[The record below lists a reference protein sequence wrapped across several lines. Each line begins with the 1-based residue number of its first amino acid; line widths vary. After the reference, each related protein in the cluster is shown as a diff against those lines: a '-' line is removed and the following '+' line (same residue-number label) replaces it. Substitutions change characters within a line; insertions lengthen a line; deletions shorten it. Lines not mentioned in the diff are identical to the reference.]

1 MHEMCHCKLLWNVKT
16 YRNSIANR
24 RTFEL
29 KNSEVLHLKKK
40 KQACVPTGFYCLF
53 SVSRKNV
60 ISSQRGR
67 VGQWLSEVLM
77 YVVTDL

>member
-1 MHEMCHCKLLWNVKT
+1 MECENIPELSLISNH
-16 YRNSIANR
+16 

-29 KNSEVLHLKKK
+29 KNREVLYLKKK
-40 KQACVPTGFYCLF
+40 CKLVFLLGFYCSF
-53 SVSRKNV
+53 SISRKNV

-67 VGQWLSEVLM
+67 EGQWVSETLM